1 MTNSEIE
8 STLKGWV
15 TENQRLSPKALALI
29 GGESMNREQMIE
41 ALSKI
46 VGKENVSYSETDL
59 FLYGYDASLFKG
71 RPDCIVFPGSTEE
84 VSKIVKF
91 CHQENIP
98 VIPRGSGTNLS
109 GGTIPTRG
117 GVILH
122 FSRMN
127 KILEIDLE
135 NQRAVVE
142 PGLFTLTLKNQ
153 LARYGYVYQ
162 PDPASEKV
170 STFGGNFAE
179 NSGGPHCLKYGVTT
193 NHVLGAEVVLPDGEV
208 IQIGGKALDQPGY
221 DLTGL
226 LVGSEGTLGI
236 ATKLIL
242 RIMPKPEA
250 VKTLLAI
257 FNSLEDAGRT
267 VSAII
272 AEGIVPATLE
282 ILDQL
287 TIKAVE
293 ASVHAGF
300 PLDAEAV
307 LLIEI
312 DGLKDGMERLA
323 ERIIEICQKNQARE
337 VRVARTES
345 ERTQLWAGRKG
356 AFGAIARLR
365 PNYLVCDGT
374 VPRTKLPEVLTRVM
388 EVSKKYNLPIAN
400 VFHAGDGNLH
410 PLILFDE
417 RDEDELKRVHLAGS
431 EIMKL
436 CAEAGGTISGEH
448 GIGTEKMKEMF
459 FVFSPQDLAAMRK
472 VKMAFDPEE
481 ILNPGKILPEV
492 SA

>member
-1 MTNSEIE
+1 MEREKLVEEMKMI
-8 STLKGWV
+8 V
-15 TENQRLSPKALALI
+15 
-29 GGESMNREQMIE
+29 GGENV
-41 ALSKI
+41 LS
-46 VGKENVSYSETDL
+46 SETDL
-59 FLYGYDASLFKG
+59 YLYGYDASLFRGK
-71 RPDCIVFPGSTEE
+71 PDCIVLPGSTEE

-91 CHQENIP
+91 AHEKGIH
-98 VIPRGSGTNLS
+98 VVGRGSGTNLS
-109 GGTIPTRG
+109 GGTIPTQG
-117 GVILH
+117 GIVIH

-127 KILEIDLE
+127 RILEIDTE

-142 PGLFTLTLKNQ
+142 PGVFTLALKNA

-170 STFGGNFAE
+170 STFGGNFGE

-193 NHVLGAEVVLPDGEV
+193 NHIMGAEVVLYNGEV
-208 IQIGGKALDQPGY
+208 VQVGGKTLDNPGY
-221 DLTGL
+221 DLTGV

-250 VKTLLAI
+250 VKTMLAI
-257 FNSLEDAGRT
+257 YNSLEDAGRT

-272 AEGIVPATLE
+272 GDGIVPATLE
-282 ILDQL
+282 MLDRL

-293 ASVHAGF
+293 ESIHAGF

-307 LLIEI
+307 LLIEL

-323 ERIIEICQKNQARE
+323 ERIMEICRKNNVRE
-337 VRVARTES
+337 VKAAKTEV
-345 ERTQLWAGRKG
+345 ERAQLWAGRKG

-374 VPRTKLPEVLTRVM
+374 VPRTKLPEVLIKVM
-388 EVSKKYNLPIAN
+388 EVGKKYNLAIAN

-417 RDEDELKRVHLAGS
+417 RNEEELRKVHLAGS

-436 CAEAGGTISGEH
+436 CADAGGTISGEH
-448 GIGTEKMKEMF
+448 GIGTEKKKEMR
-459 FVFSPQDLAAMRK
+459 FVFTPDDIGAMKK
-472 VKMAFDPEE
+472 VKMAFDPVD
-481 ILNPGKILPEV
+481 LYNPGKVLPEV
-492 SA
+492 QG

>member
-1 MTNSEIE
+1 MD
-8 STLKGWV
+8 
-15 TENQRLSPKALALI
+15 
-29 GGESMNREQMIE
+29 REKMVE
-41 ALSKI
+41 ALFKI
-46 VGKENVSYSETDL
+46 VGKENVLSSETDL
-59 FLYGYDASLFKG
+59 MLYGYDASLFRGK
-71 RPDCIVFPGSTEE
+71 PDCIVLPGSTEE

-91 CHQENIP
+91 VYENGIH
-98 VIPRGSGTNLS
+98 VVGRGSGTNLS
-109 GGTIPTRG
+109 GGTIPTKG
-117 GVILH
+117 GIVLH

-127 KILEIDLE
+127 KILETDIE

-142 PGLFTLTLKNQ
+142 PGVFTLGLKNQ

-170 STFGGNFAE
+170 STFGGNFGE

-193 NHVLGAEVVLPDGEV
+193 NHILGAEIVLYDGEV
-208 IQIGGKALDQPGY
+208 IQVGGKALDNPGY
-221 DLTGL
+221 DLTGI

-250 VKTLLAI
+250 VKTMLAI
-257 FNSLEDAGRT
+257 YNTLEDAGNT

-272 AEGIVPATLE
+272 ADGIIPATLE
-282 ILDQL
+282 MLDKL

-293 ASVHAGF
+293 ESIHAGF

-307 LLIEI
+307 LLIEL

-323 ERIIEICQKNQARE
+323 ERIMEICRKNNVRE
-337 VRVARTES
+337 VKASKS
-345 ERTQLWAGRKG
+345 EAERAQLWAGRKG
-356 AFGAIARLR
+356 AFGAVARLR

-374 VPRTKLPEVLTRVM
+374 VPRTKLPEVLSKVM
-388 EVSKKYNLPIAN
+388 EVGKKYNLSIAN

-417 RDEDELKRVHLAGS
+417 RNEEELKKVHLAGS
-431 EIMKL
+431 EILKL
-436 CAEAGGTISGEH
+436 CADAGGTISGEH

-459 FVFSPQDLAAMRK
+459 FVFTPRDIAAMRK
-472 VKMAFDPEE
+472 IKKAFDPEDVY
-481 ILNPGKILPEV
+481 NPGKVLPEV
-492 SA
+492 EA

>member
-1 MTNSEIE
+1 MDREKMVE
-8 STLKGWV
+8 
-15 TENQRLSPKALALI
+15 ELI
-29 GGESMNREQMIE
+29 
-41 ALSKI
+41 KI
-46 VGKENVSYSETDL
+46 VGKENVLSSETDL
-59 FLYGYDASLFKG
+59 MLYGYDASLFRG
-71 RPDCIVFPGSTEE
+71 RPDCIGLPGSTEE

-91 CHQENIP
+91 AHGAGIH
-98 VIPRGSGTNLS
+98 VVARGSGTNLS
-109 GGTIPTRG
+109 GGTIPTKG
-117 GVILH
+117 GIVLH

-127 KILEIDLE
+127 KILEIDIE

-142 PGLFTLTLKNQ
+142 PGIFTLILKNQ

-170 STFGGNFAE
+170 STFGGNFGE

-193 NHVLGAEVVLPDGEV
+193 NHILGAEVVLYDGEV
-208 IQIGGKALDQPGY
+208 IQVGGKALDNPGY
-221 DLTGL
+221 DLTGI

-250 VKTLLAI
+250 VKTMLAI
-257 FNSLEDAGRT
+257 YNTLEDAGKT

-272 AEGIVPATLE
+272 AEGIIPATLE
-282 ILDQL
+282 MLDRL

-293 ASVHAGF
+293 ESIHAGF

-307 LLIEI
+307 LLIEL

-323 ERIIEICQKNQARE
+323 ERIMEICKRNNARE
-337 VRVARTES
+337 VKAAKTEA

-374 VPRTKLPEVLTRVM
+374 VPRTKLPEVLTKVM
-388 EVSKKYNLPIAN
+388 EVGKKYDLAIAN

-417 RDEDELKRVHLAGS
+417 RNEEELRKVRLAGS
-431 EIMKL
+431 EILKL

-459 FVFSPQDLAAMRK
+459 FIFTPRDIEAMRR
-472 VKMAFDPEE
+472 VKKAFDPEDVY
-481 ILNPGKILPEV
+481 NPGKVLPEV
-492 SA
+492 QT

>member
-1 MTNSEIE
+1 MERKQMVE
-8 STLKGWV
+8 
-15 TENQRLSPKALALI
+15 ELS
-29 GGESMNREQMIE
+29 G
-41 ALSKI
+41 I
-46 VGKENVSYSETDL
+46 VGKENVLSSETDL
-59 FLYGYDASLFKG
+59 MLYGYDASLFKAK
-71 RPDCIVFPGSTEE
+71 PDCIVLPGSTEE
-84 VSKIVKF
+84 VSGIVKWA
-91 CHQENIP
+91 HQNGIHI
-98 VIPRGSGTNLS
+98 VARGSGTNLS
-109 GGTIPTRG
+109 GGTIPARG
-117 GVILH
+117 GVVIH

-127 KILEIDLE
+127 RILEIDIE

-142 PGLFTLTLKNQ
+142 PGLFTLALKNQ

-162 PDPASEKV
+162 PDPASERV
-170 STFGGNFAE
+170 STFGGNFGE

-193 NHVLGAEVVLPDGEV
+193 NHILGAEFVLSNGEV
-208 IQIGGKALDQPGY
+208 IRVGGKAPDSPGY

-257 FNSLEDAGRT
+257 YNTLEDAGKT

-272 AEGIVPATLE
+272 ADGIVPATLE
-282 ILDQL
+282 MLDKL

-293 ASVHAGF
+293 ESIHAGF

-307 LLIEI
+307 LLIEL
-312 DGLKDGMERLA
+312 DGLRDGMERLA
-323 ERIIEICQKNQARE
+323 DRIMEICRKNQARE
-337 VRVARTES
+337 VKAAKTEA
-345 ERTQLWAGRKG
+345 ERMQLWAGRKG

-388 EVSKKYNLPIAN
+388 EVGKKYDLAIAN

-417 RDEDELKRVHLAGS
+417 RNEEELRKVHLAGS
-431 EIMKL
+431 EILKI
-436 CAEAGGTISGEH
+436 CTEAGGTISGEH

-459 FVFSPQDLAAMRK
+459 FVFTPQDISAMKK
-472 VKMAFDPEE
+472 VKRAFDPED
-481 ILNPGKILPEV
+481 IYNPGKIFPEIQE
-492 SA
+492 

>member
-1 MTNSEIE
+1 MVYGVLMDREKMVE
-8 STLKGWV
+8 
-15 TENQRLSPKALALI
+15 EFAL
-29 GGESMNREQMIE
+29 
-41 ALSKI
+41 I
-46 VGKENVSYSETDL
+46 VGKENVLSSDTDL
-59 FLYGYDASLFKG
+59 MLYGYDASLYKG
-71 RPDCIVFPGSTEE
+71 KPDCIVLPGSTEE
-84 VSKIVKF
+84 VSKVVNFAHGKG
-91 CHQENIP
+91 IP
-98 VIPRGSGTNLS
+98 MLPRGSGTNLS
-109 GGTIPTRG
+109 GGTVPTKG
-117 GVILH
+117 GMILH

-127 KILEIDLE
+127 KILEIDIE

-142 PGLFTLTLKNQ
+142 PGIFTLTLKNQ

-170 STFGGNFAE
+170 STFGGNFGE

-193 NHVLGAEVVLPDGEV
+193 NHILGAEIVLNDGEV
-208 IQIGGKALDQPGY
+208 IQVGGKALDQPGY

-236 ATKLIL
+236 ATKVIL

-250 VKTLLAI
+250 IKTMLAI
-257 FNSLEDAGRT
+257 YNTLEDAGRT

-272 AEGIVPATLE
+272 AEGILPATLE
-282 ILDQL
+282 ILDRL

-293 ASVHAGF
+293 ESVHAGY

-307 LLIEI
+307 LLIEL

-323 ERIIEICQKNQARE
+323 EQVMEICRKNKVRE
-337 VRVARTES
+337 VKAAKNDA

-356 AFGAIARLR
+356 AFGAISRLR

-374 VPRTKLPEVLTRVM
+374 VPRTKLPEVLSKVV
-388 EVSKKYNLPIAN
+388 EVGKKYNLAIAN

-417 RDEDELKRVHLAGS
+417 RNEDELKRVHLAGS
-431 EIMKL
+431 EILKL
-436 CAEAGGTISGEH
+436 CADAGGTISGEH
-448 GIGTEKMKEMF
+448 GIGTEKKKEML
-459 FVFSPQDLAAMRK
+459 FVFTPRDIEAMKK
-472 VKMAFDPEE
+472 VKRAFDPEE
-481 ILNPGKILPEV
+481 LLNPGKVLPEIENSH

>member
-1 MTNSEIE
+1 MDQEKMLEELAKIAGKDN
-8 STLKGWV
+8 V
-15 TENQRLSPKALALI
+15 LS
-29 GGESMNREQMIE
+29 
-41 ALSKI
+41 
-46 VGKENVSYSETDL
+46 SETDL
-59 FLYGYDASLFKG
+59 MLYGYDASLFRG
-71 RPDCIVFPGSTEE
+71 RPDCIVLPGATEE

-91 CHQENIP
+91 AYEAGIH
-98 VIPRGSGTNLS
+98 VVARGSGTNLS
-109 GGTIPTRG
+109 GGTVPTKG
-117 GVILH
+117 GIVLH

-127 KILEIDLE
+127 KILEIDIE

-142 PGLFTLTLKNQ
+142 PGVFTLVLKNQ

-170 STFGGNFAE
+170 STFGGNFGE

-193 NHVLGAEVVLPDGEV
+193 NHILGAEVVLYDGEV
-208 IQIGGKALDQPGY
+208 IQVGGKALDNPGY
-221 DLTGL
+221 DLTGI

-250 VKTLLAI
+250 IKTMLAI
-257 FNSLEDAGRT
+257 YNSLEDAGKT

-272 AEGIVPATLE
+272 ADGIVPATLE
-282 ILDQL
+282 MLDRL

-293 ASVHAGF
+293 ESIHAGF

-307 LLIEI
+307 LLIEL
-312 DGLKDGMERLA
+312 DGLKDGMERLT
-323 ERIIEICQKNQARE
+323 ERIMEICKKNDARE
-337 VRVARTES
+337 VKAAKTEA

-374 VPRTKLPEVLTRVM
+374 VPRTRLPEVLTKVM
-388 EVSKKYNLPIAN
+388 EVGKKYDLAIAN

-417 RDEDELKRVHLAGS
+417 RNEEELRRVHLAGS
-431 EIMKL
+431 EILKL

-459 FVFSPQDLAAMRK
+459 FVFTPQDISAMRK
-472 VKMAFDPEE
+472 VKKAFDPED
-481 ILNPGKILPEV
+481 IYNPGKVLPEV
-492 SA
+492 KA

>member
-1 MTNSEIE
+1 MERKKMVEELT
-8 STLKGWV
+8 
-15 TENQRLSPKALALI
+15 
-29 GGESMNREQMIE
+29 
-41 ALSKI
+41 KI
-46 VGKENVSYSETDL
+46 VGNENVMSSETDL
-59 FLYGYDASLFKG
+59 LLYGYDASLFKG
-71 RPDCIVFPGSTEE
+71 KPDCIVLPGSTEE
-84 VSKIVKF
+84 VSKIVKLA
-91 CHQENIP
+91 HSEGIP
-98 VIPRGSGTNLS
+98 IIARGSGTNLS
-109 GGTIPTRG
+109 GGTVPTQG
-117 GVILH
+117 GFVLH

-127 KILEIDLE
+127 KILEIDIE

-142 PGLFTLTLKNQ
+142 PGVFTLILKNQ
-153 LARYGYVYQ
+153 LARYGYLYQ

-170 STFGGNFAE
+170 STFGGNFGE

-193 NHVLGAEVVLPDGEV
+193 NHILGAEVVLDDGEV
-208 IQIGGKALDQPGY
+208 IWVGGKALDNPGY
-221 DLTGL
+221 DLTGV

-236 ATKLIL
+236 ATKLVL

-257 FNSLEDAGRT
+257 YNTLEDAGRT

-272 AEGIVPATLE
+272 GDGIVPATLE
-282 ILDQL
+282 MLDRL

-293 ASVHAGF
+293 ESIHAGF

-307 LLIEI
+307 LLIEL
-312 DGLKDGMERLA
+312 DGLKDGMERLV
-323 ERIIEICQKNQARE
+323 ERIMEICRKNNVRE
-337 VRVARTES
+337 VKAAKTET

-374 VPRTKLPEVLTRVM
+374 VPRTKLPEVLVSVM
-388 EVSKKYNLPIAN
+388 EVGKKYNLAIAN

-417 RDEDELKRVHLAGS
+417 RNEEELRKVHLAGS

-436 CAEAGGTISGEH
+436 CADAGGTISGEH
-448 GIGTEKMKEMF
+448 GIGTEKKKEML
-459 FVFSPQDLAAMRK
+459 FVFTPQDINAMKK

-481 ILNPGKILPEV
+481 VYNPGKVLPE
-492 SA
+492 A

>member
-1 MTNSEIE
+1 MEREKLIEGMT
-8 STLKGWV
+8 
-15 TENQRLSPKALALI
+15 
-29 GGESMNREQMIE
+29 
-41 ALSKI
+41 KI
-46 VGKENVSYSETDL
+46 VGKENVLSSETDL
-59 FLYGYDASLFKG
+59 LLYGYDASLIRGK
-71 RPDCIVFPGSTEE
+71 PDCIVLPGSTEE
-84 VSKIVKF
+84 VSKVMKF
-91 CHQENIP
+91 AHEVGVH
-98 VIPRGSGTNLS
+98 VIGRGSGTNLS

-117 GVILH
+117 GIIIH

-127 KILEIDLE
+127 RILEIDIE

-142 PGLFTLTLKNQ
+142 PGIFTLSCKNQ

-170 STFGGNFAE
+170 STFGGNFGE

-193 NHVLGAEVVLPDGEV
+193 NHILGAEVVLYNGDIV
-208 IQIGGKALDQPGY
+208 QVGGKALDNPGY
-221 DLTGL
+221 DLTGI

-250 VKTLLAI
+250 VKTMLAI
-257 FNSLEDAGRT
+257 YNSLEDAGRT

-272 AEGIVPATLE
+272 GDGIVPATLE
-282 ILDQL
+282 MLDKL

-293 ASVHAGF
+293 ESVHAGF

-307 LLIEI
+307 LLIEL

-323 ERIIEICQKNQARE
+323 ERITEICKKNNARE
-337 VRVARTES
+337 VKTAKTEA

-374 VPRTKLPEVLTRVM
+374 VPRTKLPEVLTKVM
-388 EVSKKYNLPIAN
+388 EVGKKYDLAIAN

-417 RDEDELKRVHLAGS
+417 RNPEELRRVHLAGS

-436 CAEAGGTISGEH
+436 CADAGGTISGEH
-448 GIGTEKMKEMF
+448 GIGIEKKKEMF
-459 FVFSPQDLAAMRK
+459 FVFTPKDINAMKK
-472 VKMAFDPEE
+472 VKMAFDPEDVY
-481 ILNPGKILPEV
+481 NPGKVLPEV
-492 SA
+492 EA